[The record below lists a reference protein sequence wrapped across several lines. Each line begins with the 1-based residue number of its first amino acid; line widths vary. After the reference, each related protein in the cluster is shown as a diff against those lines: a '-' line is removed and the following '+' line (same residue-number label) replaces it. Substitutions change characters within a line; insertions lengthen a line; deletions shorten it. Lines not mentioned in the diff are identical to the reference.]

1 MKKEYHVFA
10 EIKMNFQIEVTR
22 ENEDGSAD
30 CLLHLDKDTLAF
42 LVQEGVESI
51 IKQFIEQQKNK

>member
-1 MKKEYHVFA
+1 MK
-10 EIKMNFQIEVTR
+10 FQIEVTR

-30 CLLHLDKDTLAF
+30 CLLHLDKDALSI
-42 LVQEGVESI
+42 LVQEGVLFI

>member
-1 MKKEYHVFA
+1 ME
-10 EIKMNFQIEVTR
+10 FQIEVTR

-30 CLLHLDKDTLAF
+30 CLLHLDKDALAI

-51 IKQFIEQQKNK
+51 IKQFIEQCKNK

>member
-1 MKKEYHVFA
+1 ME
-10 EIKMNFQIEVTR
+10 FQIEVTR

-30 CLLHLDKDTLAF
+30 CLLHLDKDALSI

-51 IKQFIEQQKNK
+51 IKQFIEQCKNK